1 MVKIIVVAFIF
12 LMLVYYIDII
22 VRITQDEKLG
32 KMRYRGVKLI
42 IPFAYWLFP
51 YKEKKPK
58 RKVKPKKTKQNE
70 AK

>member
-1 MVKIIVVAFIF
+1 MFKFIVLAFIA
-12 LMLVYYIDII
+12 LMFVYYIDIVARI
-22 VRITQDEKLG
+22 VQDEKAK
-32 KMRYRGVKLI
+32 KMRYKGLKLI
-42 IPFAYWLFP
+42 VPFAYWLFP

>member
-1 MVKIIVVAFIF
+1 MVKIIVVAFIS
-12 LMLVYYIDII
+12 MMIVYYIDII